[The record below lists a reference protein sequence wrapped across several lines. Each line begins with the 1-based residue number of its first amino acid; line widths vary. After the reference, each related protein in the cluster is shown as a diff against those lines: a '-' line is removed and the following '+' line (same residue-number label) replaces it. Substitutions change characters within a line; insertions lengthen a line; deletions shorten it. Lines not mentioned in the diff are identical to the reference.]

1 MRKVIIIVLVLA
13 LPLLAASLALAQT
26 GNPPATSQP
35 SAATSGQAMPVA
47 APAGSADPSRLTYSR
62 LYCTPDGNSHFE
74 TVTVELPK
82 VDFAPPAAPINIGGH
97 VPATTAF
104 FGGFEAGWGARDL
117 ENRLYHPAPAAQF
130 IVVLDGVFSIT
141 ATDGETRTFR
151 PGDVFR
157 VEDTPPCKGHI
168 TVVGDKPGYFLF
180 AR

>member
-1 MRKVIIIVLVLA
+1 MRKVIIIVFVL
-13 LPLLAASLALAQT
+13 LPFLTSLASGQAGNSPVTTRPSATTSGQTMSATAQT
-26 GNPPATSQP
+26 GE
-35 SAATSGQAMPVA
+35 
-47 APAGSADPSRLTYSR
+47 GSRDPSRLTYAR
-62 LYCTPDGNSHFE
+62 LYCTPDGNSHFD

-97 VPATTAF
+97 VPASTAF
-104 FGGFEAGWGARDL
+104 FGGFEAGWGRRDL

-180 AR
+180 TR